1 MDAPYADFLFLLLIF
16 AGVAGLAAFAKV
28 VESVTAQG
36 TPAVVTADAAARPA
50 EATTASAN
58 DVPRPAEEPRA

>member
-28 VESVTAQG
+28 VESVTVQG
-36 TPAVVTADAAARPA
+36 TPAVVTADAAAR
-50 EATTASAN
+50 T
-58 DVPRPAEEPRA
+58 AEEPRA